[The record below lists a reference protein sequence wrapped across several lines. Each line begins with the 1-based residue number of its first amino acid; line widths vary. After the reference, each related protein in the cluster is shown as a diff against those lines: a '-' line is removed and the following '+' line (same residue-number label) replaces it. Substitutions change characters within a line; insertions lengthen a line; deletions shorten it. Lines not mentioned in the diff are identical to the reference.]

1 MPRLYQL
8 TEAYADLVGQLE
20 DCQTEEE
27 RFAVLEALDA
37 IGSDIADKGE
47 AYARIMRNSQAE
59 AEALDKEIRRLTAKK
74 KAAENTVERLKS
86 HMLFALGLAGANELR
101 TTIGKWRVQQ
111 NPPKVEILDET
122 EIPEE
127 FFVPQPPKLMNSL
140 IMAHWKETGEIPD
153 GCDIVHAESVRF
165 G

>member
-1 MPRLYQL
+1 
-8 TEAYADLVGQLE
+8 
-20 DCQTEEE
+20 
-27 RFAVLEALDA
+27 
-37 IGSDIADKGE
+37 
-47 AYARIMRNSQAE
+47 
-59 AEALDKEIRRLTAKK
+59 
-74 KAAENTVERLKS
+74 
-86 HMLFALGLAGANELR
+86 MLFALGLAGANELR

-111 NPPKVEILDET
+111 NPPKVEILDES

-153 GCDIVHAESVRF
+153 GCDIVRAESVRF